1 MKFLEYAFNHE
12 NRMLFNKNEGFI
24 PVINSVIDD
33 PYFTG
38 DPKMKAFLDMGKV
51 AEFVPLVPGW
61 EEMADY
67 IKTALQ
73 QIYLG
78 KAEPEDALPKA
89 AKQIDR
95 LMSSFK

>member
-1 MKFLEYAFNHE
+1 
-12 NRMLFNKNEGFI
+12 
-24 PVINSVIDD
+24 
-33 PYFTG
+33 
-38 DPKMKAFLDMGKV
+38 
-51 AEFVPLVPGW
+51 
-61 EEMADY
+61 MADY

-78 KAEPEDALPKA
+78 KAAPEDALPKA